1 MDARYDICST
11 FRGIVDA
18 SSRAEKYSQGH
29 SQCRLLSTLNDMSNP
44 FVEIGNIHN
53 IPIGVIALEDR
64 RYPQLLIDTSG
75 PIGTLYSSAHPK
87 KQSDLRTDLQ
97 SQMSL
102 VVGRLSANHHL
113 LLARIPNPWFTA
125 CFSINYHARDPSND
139 TGSGLIAIPTDQ
151 PRQIWQQSWDFV
163 GSEMPDGRDR

>member
-1 MDARYDICST
+1 MDARYNIRST

-29 SQCRLLSTLNDMSNP
+29 SQCRLLSALNDMSNP

-53 IPIGVIALEDR
+53 IPIGVITLEDR
-64 RYPQLLIDTSG
+64 RYQQLLIDTSG
-75 PIGTLYSSAHPK
+75 PIRTLYSSAHPK

-97 SQMSL
+97 SQAPL

-113 LLARIPNPWFTA
+113 LLARILNPWFMV
-125 CFSINYHARDPSND
+125 CFSILSCARY
-139 TGSGLIAIPTDQ
+139 
-151 PRQIWQQSWDFV
+151 
-163 GSEMPDGRDR
+163 E